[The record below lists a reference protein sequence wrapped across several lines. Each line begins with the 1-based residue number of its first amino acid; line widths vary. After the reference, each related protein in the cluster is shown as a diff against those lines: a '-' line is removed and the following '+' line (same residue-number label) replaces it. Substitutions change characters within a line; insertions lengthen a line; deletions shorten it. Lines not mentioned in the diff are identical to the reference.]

1 MKKHISLPHIALS
14 LSCAFTCIALAASVL
29 VLHTQTRATVH
40 ASAGHSAFPLQL
52 AHPQYWYAGHAAVG
66 MQLTCQSPA
75 ATSRC
80 FTPQQI
86 HRAYHLSPLYAAG
99 LTGRGHSIV
108 IVDAFQSPTLRH
120 DLGVFDHTFGL
131 NDPTLHIFAPDGLA
145 PFNQKDPVQVSW
157 AAEITLDVE
166 WAHAIAPGASINLVL
181 ANPLRAQTL
190 SDFLLSMLR
199 ATAFAVQNNLGEVVS
214 QSFGGNEACVS
225 PQVLQ
230 LQHKVFAVAIDKHM
244 TLLAASGDR
253 GAAQINCAFTGFV
266 KGVSTPASD
275 PLVTAVGGTT
285 LNVSATVGTYLGE
298 TAWVG
303 SGGGLSTIFARPL
316 FQQSIVGI
324 VGNHRGLP
332 DIAYDGD
339 PRSGVLVVWSS
350 SGQGK
355 NLAFAFGGT
364 SIGSPQWAGIT
375 VLLNQAMG
383 KRIGFLNGVLY
394 QLGKG
399 PASPLH
405 DIVNGTNTFMG
416 KVASG
421 ALVIVKGFTAAK
433 GWDPVTGWGTPDAA
447 NLVHLLVG
455 LV

>member
-1 MKKHISLPHIALS
+1 
-14 LSCAFTCIALAASVL
+14 
-29 VLHTQTRATVH
+29 
-40 ASAGHSAFPLQL
+40 
-52 AHPQYWYAGHAAVG
+52 
-66 MQLTCQSPA
+66 
-75 ATSRC
+75 
-80 FTPQQI
+80 
-86 HRAYHLSPLYAAG
+86 
-99 LTGRGHSIV
+99 
-108 IVDAFQSPTLRH
+108 
-120 DLGVFDHTFGL
+120 
-131 NDPTLHIFAPDGLA
+131 
-145 PFNQKDPVQVSW
+145 
-157 AAEITLDVE
+157 VE

-199 ATAFAVQNNLGEVVS
+199 ATAFAVQNNLGDVIS

-225 PQVLQ
+225 PQILQ
-230 LQHKVFAVAIDKHM
+230 LQHKVFAAAIDKHM

-285 LNVSATVGTYLGE
+285 LNASPATGTYVGE

-303 SGGGLSTIFARPL
+303 SGGGMSTIFARPL
-316 FQQSIVGI
+316 FQQGIAGI

-383 KRIGFLNGVLY
+383 KRIGFLNGALY

-416 KVASG
+416 KVTSG
-421 ALVIVKGFTAAK
+421 VLVIIKGFTAAK

-447 NLVHLLVG
+447 NLVHLLMGPV
-455 LV
+455 